1 MIELTLE
8 GYDLWVAGVHD
19 IVLRISD
26 VSSSSKRDDARRS
39 TFHSLLRVFSIIL
52 IDDPTAVLEAHP
64 LAASQPSSDDTLT
77 VIGELGSRPS
87 SRSLSSSRATRYT
100 SIR

>member
-26 VSSSSKRDDARRS
+26 VSSSSKRDDARRG
-39 TFHSLLRVFSIIL
+39 TRRSLLWGRRGYIGLTSSVRSFIHG
-52 IDDPTAVLEAHP
+52 DAAVGAH
-64 LAASQPSSDDTLT
+64 AGA
-77 VIGELGSRPS
+77 R
-87 SRSLSSSRATRYT
+87 
-100 SIR
+100 